1 MGADLY
7 LVKWTHARY
16 LLSTEDDFIR
26 DHFNQSSTD
35 NSYYISEEELDETI
49 AELSKEELE
58 QFKELIEVLKEKLK
72 ENDGAMDVAIA
83 Y

>member
-1 MGADLY
+1 MISY
-7 LVKWTHARY
+7 VVT
-16 LLSTEDDFIR
+16 STNR
-26 DHFNQSSTD
+26 QQTTAT
-35 NSYYISEEELDETI
+35 ISEEDLDETI
-49 AELSKEELE
+49 ADLSKEELE